1 MAQVVD
7 GRSLEYTKI
16 LQYIIITHMAQVVDG
31 RSLKYTK
38 ILQYIIYYYTHGT
51 GSGREIVPLG
61 AAKATHFF
69 VR

>member
-31 RSLKYTK
+31 RLF
-38 ILQYIIYYYTHGT
+38 
-51 GSGREIVPLG
+51 PLG
-61 AAKATHFF
+61 PRKPHISSLDDDVMT
-69 VR
+69 